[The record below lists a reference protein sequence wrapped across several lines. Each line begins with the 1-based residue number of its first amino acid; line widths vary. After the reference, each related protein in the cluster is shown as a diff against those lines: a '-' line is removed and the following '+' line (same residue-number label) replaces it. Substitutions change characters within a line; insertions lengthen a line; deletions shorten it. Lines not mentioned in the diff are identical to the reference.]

1 MNLFCL
7 STFTDTIIRLWSIRI
22 KLKNLKKAEVVLVE
36 MNWGCK
42 VPVSQSK
49 IKEFSELLDKD
60 N

>member
-1 MNLFCL
+1 MIN
-7 STFTDTIIRLWSIRI
+7 SNQI
-22 KLKNLKKAEVVLVE
+22 KNLKKAEVVLVE
-36 MNWGCK
+36 MNCGCK